1 MPPAPSRLTFRPLSG
16 PGELDLFRRL
26 SYVLDHELADDLA
39 TGLRLPEWMWIAL
52 DGERVVA
59 RAAWW
64 TNAPGGEPL
73 ALDFFDLDDALPAPE
88 RIEIGVRL
96 LERATEAV
104 VPAGAQRPEYG
115 RFVPPDWR
123 EDPVAREV
131 VGARIA
137 AVEATG
143 ARMLVERLRLEW
155 RAGTPVPGDSGRL
168 VFRPV
173 TGREDLLA
181 LMTPVMEGTLDA
193 HGQEDLASGLDARA
207 AAEKHYDEELAGYST
222 PMAWWRIAELPTGEP
237 VGFVIPARNNYH
249 PIIAYI
255 GVLPARRG
263 HGYIDDLLAEGTRV
277 LAAEGVDRIRAATDL
292 GNVPMAKSFD
302 RLGYVNFERAFH
314 MVWDAEKS
322 GERTG

>member
-1 MPPAPSRLTFRPLSG
+1 MPLAPSRLTIRPLSG
-16 PGELDLFRRL
+16 PGELDLFLRL

-39 TGLRLPEWMWIAL
+39 TGRRLPEWMWVAL

-73 ALDFFDLDDALPAPE
+73 ALDFFDLDDSLPAPE
-88 RIEIGVRL
+88 RVEIGVRL
-96 LERATEAV
+96 LEAATEAV

-155 RAGTPVPGDSGRL
+155 RAGTPVPEDSGRL

-237 VGFVIPARNNYH
+237 VGFVVPARNNYH

-277 LAAEGVDRIRAATDL
+277 LAAEGVERIRAATDL
-292 GNVPMAKSFD
+292 GNVPMAKSFG
-302 RLGYVNFERAFH
+302 RLGYVNFERAFN
-314 MVWDAEKS
+314 MVWGAEKDEAH
-322 GERTG
+322 G

>member
-1 MPPAPSRLTFRPLSG
+1 MPPAPSRLTIRPLSG
-16 PGELDLFRRL
+16 PGELDLFLRL

-39 TGLRLPEWMWIAL
+39 TGRRLSEWMWVAL

-88 RIEIGVRL
+88 RVEIGVRL
-96 LERATEAV
+96 LETATEAV

-131 VGARIA
+131 VGARVA
-137 AVEATG
+137 AAEATG

-155 RAGTPVPGDSGRL
+155 RAGTPVPEDSGRL

-193 HGQEDLASGLDARA
+193 HGQEDLASGLDTRA

-277 LAAEGVDRIRAATDL
+277 LAAEGVERIRAATDL
-292 GNVPMAKSFD
+292 GNVPMAKSFE
-302 RLGYVNFERAFH
+302 RLGYVNFERAFN

-322 GERTG
+322 EVHG